1 MLACPPGVRPNP
13 DPLRSQVIAG
23 DDYPTENPMT
33 ANDPDDSWAE
43 YYQKVADRAPREL
56 FRRLMALVEAG
67 APDAP
72 RGQAIDLGCGDGTET
87 LALLAAGWHVLAVDS
102 SPAAIRLVA
111 ERARP
116 LDAGR
121 FQTQLAA
128 FDEVILPPADLLY
141 AGLSLP
147 FCPPAQFSA
156 LWCKIRAA
164 LRPGAWLAAHFFGVR
179 DSWASNTAMSF
190 HTVEALHAL
199 LAGLTIVQWQEVED
213 DRPSAFEAMKH
224 FHYFEVIARR
234 SDSGESRHAG
244 RGH

>member
-1 MLACPPGVRPNP
+1 
-13 DPLRSQVIAG
+13 
-23 DDYPTENPMT
+23 MT
-33 ANDPDDSWAE
+33 ANNPDDRWAE
-43 YYQKVADRAPREL
+43 YYQKVADRAPRDL

-87 LALLAAGWHVLAVDS
+87 LALLAVGWRVLAIDG

-116 LDAGR
+116 PDASR
-121 FQTQLAA
+121 LQTQLAT
-128 FDEVILPPADLLY
+128 FGEVILPPADLLY

-147 FCPPAQFSA
+147 FCPPAEFGA
-156 LWCKIRAA
+156 LWHKIRAA

-179 DSWASNTAMSF
+179 DDWASNPTMSF
-190 HTVEALHAL
+190 HTAKALRVL
-199 LAGLTIVQWQEVED
+199 LAGLEIAHWEEVED
-213 DRPSAFEAMKH
+213 DRASAFEAMKH
-224 FHYFEVIARR
+224 FHYFEVIARLR

-244 RGH
+244 CGH